1 MSLSKARQLARDL
14 GTVGISSS
22 GTSIHTSVATL
33 NFVGIQSAG
42 TVIGA
47 GITQLNFVGTGNTFL
62 VNGTTVDVSI
72 EGGGGTKA
80 GEAINYPSGTKS
92 PFILNTVVIS
102 ESITLGNSNS
112 GTGAANIVT
121 GESMITVDDN
131 VTITVE
137 EGKKVI
143 PDLFNVFDTPERFR
157 N

>member
-1 MSLSKARQLARDL
+1 MSLSKARQLAQDL
-14 GTVGISSS
+14 GTVGISS
-22 GTSIHTSVATL
+22 GGTSVATTVANI
-33 NFVGIQSAG
+33 NFVGA
-42 TVIGA
+42 
-47 GITQLNFVGTGNTFL
+47 GNTFA

-92 PFILNTVVIS
+92 PFILNTAVIS
-102 ESITLGNSNS
+102 ESITLNDANTVNGI
-112 GTGAANIVT
+112 ANIVT
-121 GESMITVDDN
+121 GESMLTVDDN

-143 PDLFNVFDTPERFR
+143 PDLFNVFDTPSIFE

>member
-1 MSLSKARQLARDL
+1 MSLSKARQLAKDL
-14 GTVGISSS
+14 GTVGISSG
-22 GTSIHTSVATL
+22 GTNIASTVANI
-33 NFVGIQSAG
+33 NFVGA
-42 TVIGA
+42 
-47 GITQLNFVGTGNTFL
+47 GNTFA

-92 PFILNTVVIS
+92 PFILNSTHIT
-102 ESITLGNSNS
+102 ESITLNDSNTD
-112 GTGAANIVT
+112 TGLANIVT
-121 GESMITVDDN
+121 GESMLTVDDN

-143 PDLFNVFDTPERFR
+143 PDLFNVFDTPGRFE

>member
-1 MSLSKARQLARDL
+1 MSLSKARQLAQDL
-14 GTVGISSS
+14 GTVGISS
-22 GTSIHTSVATL
+22 GGTSVATTVANI
-33 NFVGIQSAG
+33 NFVGA
-42 TVIGA
+42 
-47 GITQLNFVGTGNTFL
+47 GNTFA

-92 PFILNTVVIS
+92 PFILNSTHIT
-102 ESITLGNSNS
+102 ESITLNDSNTD
-112 GTGAANIVT
+112 TGLANIVT
-121 GESMITVDDN
+121 GESMLTVDDN

>member
-1 MSLSKARQLARDL
+1 MSLSKARQLAKDL
-14 GTVGISSS
+14 GTVGISSG
-22 GTSIHTSVATL
+22 GTNIASTVANI
-33 NFVGIQSAG
+33 NFVGA
-42 TVIGA
+42 
-47 GITQLNFVGTGNTFL
+47 GNTFA

-92 PFILNTVVIS
+92 PFILNTAVIS
-102 ESITLGNSNS
+102 ESITLSD
-112 GTGAANIVT
+112 ANTVNGIANVVT
-121 GESMITVDDN
+121 GESMLTVDDN

>member
-33 NFVGIQSAG
+33 NFVGA
-42 TVIGA
+42 
-47 GITQLNFVGTGNTFL
+47 GNTFA
-62 VNGTTVDVSI
+62 VHNDQVDISI

-112 GTGAANIVT
+112 GTGAANIIT
-121 GESMITVDDN
+121 GESMITVDDS
-131 VTITVE
+131 VTITID

>member
-1 MSLSKARQLARDL
+1 MSLSKARQLAQDL
-14 GTVGISSS
+14 GTVGISSG
-22 GTSIHTSVATL
+22 GTNIASTVANI
-33 NFVGIQSAG
+33 NFVGA
-42 TVIGA
+42 
-47 GITQLNFVGTGNTFL
+47 GNTFA

-92 PFILNTVVIS
+92 PFILNSTTIT

-112 GTGAANIVT
+112 GTGAANIIT
-121 GESMITVDDN
+121 AESMLTIDDS
-131 VTITVE
+131 VTITIE

>member
-1 MSLSKARQLARDL
+1 MSLSKARQLAQDL
-14 GTVGISSS
+14 GTVGISSG
-22 GTSIHTSVATL
+22 GTNIASTVANI
-33 NFVGIQSAG
+33 NFVGA
-42 TVIGA
+42 
-47 GITQLNFVGTGNTFL
+47 GNTFA

-112 GTGAANIVT
+112 GTGAANIIT
-121 GESMITVDDN
+121 GESMITVDDS
-131 VTITVE
+131 VTITID

>member
-1 MSLSKARQLARDL
+1 MSLSKARQLAKDL
-14 GTVGISSS
+14 GTVGISSA
-22 GTSIHTSVATL
+22 GTNIASTVANI
-33 NFVGIQSAG
+33 NFVGA
-42 TVIGA
+42 
-47 GITQLNFVGTGNTFL
+47 GNTFA

-92 PFILNTVVIS
+92 PFILNSTHIT
-102 ESITLGNSNS
+102 ESITLNDSNTD
-112 GTGAANIVT
+112 TGLANIVT
-121 GESMITVDDN
+121 GESMLTVDDN

-143 PDLFNVFDTPERFR
+143 PDLFNVFDTPGRFE

>member
-1 MSLSKARQLARDL
+1 MSLSKARQLAKDL
-14 GTVGISSS
+14 GTVGISSG
-22 GTSIHTSVATL
+22 GTTIASTVANI
-33 NFVGIQSAG
+33 NFVGA
-42 TVIGA
+42 
-47 GITQLNFVGTGNTFL
+47 GNTFA

-121 GESMITVDDN
+121 GESMITVDDS
-131 VTITVE
+131 VTITIE

>member
-1 MSLSKARQLARDL
+1 MSLSKARQLAKDL
-14 GTVGISSS
+14 GTVGISS
-22 GTSIHTSVATL
+22 GGISIASTIANI
-33 NFVGIQSAG
+33 NFVGA
-42 TVIGA
+42 
-47 GITQLNFVGTGNTFL
+47 GNTFA

-92 PFILNTVVIS
+92 PFILNTAVIS
-102 ESITLGNSNS
+102 ESITLNDANTVNGI
-112 GTGAANIVT
+112 ANIVT
-121 GESMITVDDN
+121 GESMLTVDDN

-143 PDLFNVFDTPERFR
+143 PDLFNVFDTPTRFE

>member
-1 MSLSKARQLARDL
+1 MSLSKARQLAQDL
-14 GTVGISSS
+14 GTVGISSG
-22 GTSIHTSVATL
+22 GTNIASTVANI
-33 NFVGIQSAG
+33 NFVGA
-42 TVIGA
+42 
-47 GITQLNFVGTGNTFL
+47 GNTFA

-92 PFILNTVVIS
+92 PFILNSTHIT
-102 ESITLGNSNS
+102 ESIILNDNNTD
-112 GTGAANIVT
+112 TGLANIVT
-121 GESMITVDDN
+121 GESMLTVDDN

-143 PDLFNVFDTPERFR
+143 PDLFNVFDTPGRFE

>member
-1 MSLSKARQLARDL
+1 MSLSKARQLAKDL
-14 GTVGISSS
+14 GTVGISS
-22 GTSIHTSVATL
+22 GGVSIASTISNI
-33 NFVGIQSAG
+33 NFVGA
-42 TVIGA
+42 
-47 GITQLNFVGTGNTFL
+47 GNTFA

-92 PFILNTVVIS
+92 PFILNTAVIS
-102 ESITLGNSNS
+102 ESITLND
-112 GTGAANIVT
+112 ANTVNGIANVVT
-121 GESMITVDDN
+121 GESMLTVDDN

-143 PDLFNVFDTPERFR
+143 PDLFNVFDTPTRFE

>member
-1 MSLSKARQLARDL
+1 MSLSKARQLAKDL

-22 GTSIHTSVATL
+22 GTTIASTIANI
-33 NFVGIQSAG
+33 NFVGA
-42 TVIGA
+42 
-47 GITQLNFVGTGNTFL
+47 GNTFA

-80 GEAINYPSGTKS
+80 GEAIDYPSGTKS

-112 GTGAANIVT
+112 GTGVANIVT
-121 GESMITVDDN
+121 GESMITVDDS
-131 VTITVE
+131 VTITIE

-143 PDLFNVFDTPERFR
+143 PDLFNVFESSPS
-157 N
+157 

>member
-1 MSLSKARQLARDL
+1 MSLSKARQLAQDL
-14 GTVGISSS
+14 GTVGISSG
-22 GTSIHTSVATL
+22 GTNIASTVANI
-33 NFVGIQSAG
+33 NFVGA
-42 TVIGA
+42 
-47 GITQLNFVGTGNTFL
+47 GNTFA

-92 PFILNTVVIS
+92 PFILNSTTIT

-112 GTGAANIVT
+112 GTGAANIIT
-121 GESMITVDDN
+121 AESMLTIDDS
-131 VTITVE
+131 VTIMIE

>member
-1 MSLSKARQLARDL
+1 MSLSKARQLAKDL
-14 GTVGISSS
+14 GTVGISSG
-22 GTSIHTSVATL
+22 GTNIASTVANI
-33 NFVGIQSAG
+33 NFVGA
-42 TVIGA
+42 
-47 GITQLNFVGTGNTFL
+47 GNTFA

-92 PFILNTVVIS
+92 PFILNTAVIS
-102 ESITLGNSNS
+102 ESITLNDANTVNGI
-112 GTGAANIVT
+112 ANIVT
-121 GESMITVDDN
+121 GESMLTVDDN

-143 PDLFNVFDTPERFR
+143 PDLFNVFDTPGRFE

>member
-1 MSLSKARQLARDL
+1 MSLSKARQLAQDL
-14 GTVGISSS
+14 GTVGISSG
-22 GTSIHTSVATL
+22 GTNIASTVANI
-33 NFVGIQSAG
+33 NFVGA
-42 TVIGA
+42 
-47 GITQLNFVGTGNTFL
+47 GNTFA

-92 PFILNTVVIS
+92 PFILNTAVIS
-102 ESITLGNSNS
+102 ESITLNDANTVNGI
-112 GTGAANIVT
+112 ANIVT

-143 PDLFNVFDTPERFR
+143 PDLFNVFEASPS
-157 N
+157 

>member
-1 MSLSKARQLARDL
+1 MSLSKARQLAKDL

-33 NFVGIQSAG
+33 NFVGA
-42 TVIGA
+42 
-47 GITQLNFVGTGNTFL
+47 GNTFA
-62 VNGTTVDVSI
+62 VHNDQVDISI

-121 GESMITVDDN
+121 GESMITVDDS
-131 VTITVE
+131 VTITID

>member
-1 MSLSKARQLARDL
+1 MSLSKARQLAKDL
-14 GTVGISSS
+14 GTVGISS
-22 GTSIHTSVATL
+22 GGTSVATTVANI
-33 NFVGIQSAG
+33 NFVGA
-42 TVIGA
+42 
-47 GITQLNFVGTGNTFL
+47 GNTFA

-92 PFILNTVVIS
+92 PFILNTAVIS
-102 ESITLGNSNS
+102 ESITLNDANTV
-112 GTGAANIVT
+112 TGIANVVT

-143 PDLFNVFDTPERFR
+143 PDLFNVFDTPTRFE

>member
-1 MSLSKARQLARDL
+1 MSLSKARQLAKDL

-33 NFVGIQSAG
+33 NFVGA
-42 TVIGA
+42 
-47 GITQLNFVGTGNTFL
+47 GNTFA
-62 VNGTTVDVSI
+62 VHNDQVDISI

-112 GTGAANIVT
+112 GTGVANIVT
-121 GESMITVDDN
+121 GESMITVDDS
-131 VTITVE
+131 VTITID

>member
-1 MSLSKARQLARDL
+1 MSLSKARQLAKDL
-14 GTVGISSS
+14 GTVGISSG
-22 GTSIHTSVATL
+22 GTNIASTVANI
-33 NFVGIQSAG
+33 NFVG
-42 TVIGA
+42 V
-47 GITQLNFVGTGNTFL
+47 GNTFA

-92 PFILNTVVIS
+92 PFILNSTILT
-102 ESITLGNSNS
+102 ESITLNDANTHS
-112 GTGAANIVT
+112 GVAHIVT
-121 GESMITVDDN
+121 GESMLTVDDN

-143 PDLFNVFDTPERFR
+143 PDLFNVFDTPTRFE

>member
-1 MSLSKARQLARDL
+1 MSLSKARQLAKDL
-14 GTVGISSS
+14 GTVGISSA
-22 GTSIHTSVATL
+22 GTNIASTVANI
-33 NFVGIQSAG
+33 NFVGA
-42 TVIGA
+42 
-47 GITQLNFVGTGNTFL
+47 GNTFA
-62 VNGTTVDVSI
+62 VNGTTVDISI

-92 PFILNTVVIS
+92 PFILNTAVIS
-102 ESITLGNSNS
+102 ESITLNDANTV
-112 GTGAANIVT
+112 TGIANVVT

>member
-1 MSLSKARQLARDL
+1 MSLSKARQLAKDL
-14 GTVGISSS
+14 GTVGISSA
-22 GTSIHTSVATL
+22 GTNIASTVANI
-33 NFVGIQSAG
+33 NFVGA
-42 TVIGA
+42 
-47 GITQLNFVGTGNTFL
+47 GNTFA

-92 PFILNTVVIS
+92 PFILNSTHIT
-102 ESITLGNSNS
+102 ESITLNDANTD
-112 GTGAANIVT
+112 TGLANIVT
-121 GESMITVDDN
+121 GESMLTVDDN

-143 PDLFNVFDTPERFR
+143 PDLFNVFDTPTRFE

>member
-1 MSLSKARQLARDL
+1 MSLSKARQLAKDL
-14 GTVGISSS
+14 GTVGISS
-22 GTSIHTSVATL
+22 GGTSVATTVANI
-33 NFVGIQSAG
+33 NFVGA
-42 TVIGA
+42 
-47 GITQLNFVGTGNTFL
+47 GNTFA

-92 PFILNTVVIS
+92 PFILNTAVIS
-102 ESITLGNSNS
+102 ESITLND
-112 GTGAANIVT
+112 ANTVNGIANVVT
-121 GESMITVDDN
+121 GESMLTVDDN

>member
-1 MSLSKARQLARDL
+1 MSLSKARQLAKDL

-33 NFVGIQSAG
+33 NFVGA
-42 TVIGA
+42 
-47 GITQLNFVGTGNTFL
+47 GNTFA
-62 VNGTTVDVSI
+62 VHNDQVDISI

-121 GESMITVDDN
+121 GESMITVDDS
-131 VTITVE
+131 VTITIE

>member
-1 MSLSKARQLARDL
+1 MSLSKARQLAQDL
-14 GTVGISSS
+14 GTVGISSG
-22 GTSIHTSVATL
+22 GTNIASTVANI
-33 NFVGIQSAG
+33 NFVGA
-42 TVIGA
+42 
-47 GITQLNFVGTGNTFL
+47 GNTFA

-112 GTGAANIVT
+112 GTGAANIIT
-121 GESMITVDDN
+121 GESMITVDDS
-131 VTITVE
+131 VTITIE

>member
-1 MSLSKARQLARDL
+1 MSLSKARQLAKDL
-14 GTVGISSS
+14 GTVGISSG
-22 GTSIHTSVATL
+22 GTNIASTVANI
-33 NFVGIQSAG
+33 NFVGA
-42 TVIGA
+42 
-47 GITQLNFVGTGNTFL
+47 GNTFA

-72 EGGGGTKA
+72 EGCGGTKA

-92 PFILNTVVIS
+92 PFILNTAVIS
-102 ESITLGNSNS
+102 ESITLNDANTVDGI
-112 GTGAANIVT
+112 ANIVT

-143 PDLFNVFDTPERFR
+143 PDLFNVFDTPTRFE